1 MATIIN
7 LTEFFLVSIG
17 LGVGLFSFLADT
29 TATGAGFLKVV
40 AGICGGSLI
49 LALVMHL
56 TYGAVFD
63 PLSQLY
69 YISIFAFA
77 LTYFFHQDKKSWF
90 MWLVFAIQN
99 LVLTFLLFKMNNG
112 NPDHFLFALTSV
124 FMLGSVTYAMVM
136 GHWYLVTPKLSESP
150 LKYALYISWVFL
162 AVKMGWTVYG
172 YLEAP
177 GFFTEMTTSGGG
189 YAFNW
194 MMLTM
199 RIGWGYVVLGIMS
212 IYAYRL
218 VAMRSIQSATG
229 MLYAMT
235 FFVFVSE
242 LISNYMFLEYG
253 IQI

>member
-1 MATIIN
+1 
-7 LTEFFLVSIG
+7 
-17 LGVGLFSFLADT
+17 
-29 TATGAGFLKVV
+29 
-40 AGICGGSLI
+40 
-49 LALVMHL
+49 
-56 TYGAVFD
+56 
-63 PLSQLY
+63 
-69 YISIFAFA
+69 
-77 LTYFFHQDKKSWF
+77 
-90 MWLVFAIQN
+90 
-99 LVLTFLLFKMNNG
+99 
-112 NPDHFLFALTSV
+112 
-124 FMLGSVTYAMVM
+124 MVM
-136 GHWYLVTPKLSESP
+136 GHWYLVTPKLSENP

-162 AVKMGWTVYG
+162 VVKMGWTVYG
-172 YLEAP
+172 YLESP

-242 LISNYMFLEYG
+242 LISSYMFLEYG